1 MELSEGVYKRM
12 KTAPSRQNLPMLTS
26 LKQWDGPKQYQ
37 DLKSKSLMMLPTDMA
52 LIKDK
57 EFKKHVER
65 YAADN
70 QVFFDEFRD
79 VLVKLFEL
87 GVPFQSKP
95 EDRMSLKPTIE

>member
-1 MELSEGVYKRM
+1 
-12 KTAPSRQNLPMLTS
+12 
-26 LKQWDGPKQYQ
+26 
-37 DLKSKSLMMLPTDMA
+37 MMLPTDMA

-65 YAADN
+65 YAKDDQA
-70 QVFFDEFRD
+70 FFNEFRD

-95 EDRMSLKPTIE
+95 EDRMTLKPTGSD